1 MHLLEEY
8 IAYIKDNP
16 EGYWF
21 KRKLYGFG
29 WVPARRA
36 GWLTLGA
43 YLAFVFGL
51 IAIVPPDLPAAAV
64 VHTVVLPI
72 VSATLLMVAVAWR
85 TGEPLRWQWGRS
97 PERRR

>member
-36 GWLTLGA
+36 GWLTLAA

-51 IAIVPPDLPAAAV
+51 IGLVPKTLPAEAV
-64 VHTVVLPI
+64 IGTVVLPI
-72 VSATLLMVAVAWR
+72 VSATLLFVAVVWR
-85 TGEPLRWQWGRS
+85 TGEPLRWQWGR
-97 PERRR
+97 PRDTHR